1 MSSSTMTIR
10 LDDGLKD
17 QLEKLAQSTHRS
29 KSFLA
34 AEAIQDYVNIHE
46 WQIDET
52 QKGISEAT
60 NGDLIT
66 HDEIVARWEKKRAN
80 SLDDHSK

>member
-10 LDDGLKD
+10 LDDGLKN

-34 AEAIQDYVNIHE
+34 AEAIHDYVNIHE
-46 WQIDET
+46 WQIEEI
-52 QKGISEAT
+52 QKGICEA
-60 NGDLIT
+60 NKGDLVA
-66 HDEIVARWEKKRAN
+66 HDELVTRWEKRRAN
-80 SLDDHSK
+80 SLDDHCK